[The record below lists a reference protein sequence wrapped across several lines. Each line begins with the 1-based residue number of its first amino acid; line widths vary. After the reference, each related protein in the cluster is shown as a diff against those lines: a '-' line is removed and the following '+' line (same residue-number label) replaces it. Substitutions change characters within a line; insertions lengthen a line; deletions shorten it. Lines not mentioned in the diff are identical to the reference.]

1 MEERGIVLV
10 ANMGDDSITAYGS
23 RTYEEI
29 FRICLKPEATKLM
42 NINHFARG
50 PMVGPGHI
58 CCSAGGEQLLVANI
72 YDDSLSI
79 IDLCSRDVIN
89 TMFAGSRPNR
99 IEVFEQASKAFV
111 TNYDSDSV
119 SVIDLRMQQVIGQ
132 VPTGIMPQSIVLNRR
147 NNCLYIANTGSDWV
161 TVIDALSMDKQSC
174 LKVDGY
180 PVDILCDGTGRKLYA
195 IVQSHEGRERSCL
208 AEYDIETGKKSGC
221 MRLGTMPVSLLLDQE
236 RDRLYVVDAVDDS
249 LTVIDSTG
257 LKALGMIE
265 LGKMPVSQSLGSG
278 GKYLHVVCMMEN
290 RLYKVD
296 VDTGSVVKT
305 AITNTE
311 PAWVIAV
318 G

>member
-10 ANMGDDSITAYGS
+10 ANMGADSITAYGS
-23 RTYEEI
+23 RTYDEV

-42 NINHFARG
+42 NVNHFARG

-58 CCSAGGEQLLVANI
+58 YCSAGGEQLLVANL

-79 IDLCSRDVIN
+79 IDLCSRAVIN
-89 TMFAGSRPNR
+89 TIFAGSRPNR
-99 IEVFEQASKAFV
+99 IEVFEQAGKAFV

-119 SVIDLRMQQVIGQ
+119 SVIDLRMQQIIGQ
-132 VPTGIMPQSIVLNRR
+132 IPTGIMPQSIVLNRG

-161 TVIDALSMDKQSC
+161 TVIDALAMDKQSC

-180 PVDILCDGTGRKLYA
+180 PVDLLCDGTGRKLYT
-195 IVQSHEGRERSCL
+195 IIQSHESRERSCL
-208 AEYDIETGKKSGC
+208 VEYDIETGKKSAC
-221 MRLGTMPVSLLLDQE
+221 MRLGTMPVNLLLDQE

-257 LKALGMIE
+257 LKALDIIG
-265 LGKMPVSQSLGSG
+265 LGKMPVSQSLGYG

-296 VDTGSVVKT
+296 VDTGLVVKT
-305 AITNTE
+305 VITDTE
-311 PAWVIAV
+311 PAWILAV